1 MKKFL
6 APFLLLS
13 LVAADDPNKPLKD
26 RLQEERIQTELEK
39 LRMEKAKVELEL
51 REKQME
57 YQLKVLKG
65 KILYWEMQRAIDK
78 IRSSNTERSPY
89 TYEPVI
95 EGKIR
100 ISDRI
105 IDMPI
110 MITSKGANDIIKK
123 IDFYNRQSNYPIFLV
138 IDVCYGGSV
147 LGGEK
152 IIRAIG
158 GSNAKVYI
166 VVKTFAASMAAIITS
181 TYAEN
186 SYVLKNALILHHEL
200 SMGAEG
206 NTSKH
211 KASLAGMIRWQEVL
225 FAPIAKRKGIS
236 VDQFVDGLYKI
247 KRDGD
252 AVLFA
257 SDASLNF
264 SSASLLSG
272 LRSGWNFIALR
283 L

>member
-138 IDVCYGGSV
+138 IDVCYGGS
-147 LGGEK
+147 
-152 IIRAIG
+152 R
-158 GSNAKVYI
+158 
-166 VVKTFAASMAAIITS
+166 
-181 TYAEN
+181 
-186 SYVLKNALILHHEL
+186 
-200 SMGAEG
+200 
-206 NTSKH
+206 
-211 KASLAGMIRWQEVL
+211 
-225 FAPIAKRKGIS
+225 
-236 VDQFVDGLYKI
+236 
-247 KRDGD
+247 
-252 AVLFA
+252 
-257 SDASLNF
+257 
-264 SSASLLSG
+264 
-272 LRSGWNFIALR
+272 
-283 L
+283 